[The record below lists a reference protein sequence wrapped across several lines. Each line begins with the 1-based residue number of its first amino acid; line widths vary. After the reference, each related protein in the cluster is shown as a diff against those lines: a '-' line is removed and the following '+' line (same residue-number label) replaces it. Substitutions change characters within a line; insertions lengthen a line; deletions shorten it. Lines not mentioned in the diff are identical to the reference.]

1 MLVRR
6 ARRVRADG
14 PVDRRASPAD
24 GSAMVDDCP
33 MTEECP
39 GYDRDRRVCLLRP
52 GDCDFSPADTEAELT
67 VKPPEAVTPVASA

>member
-1 MLVRR
+1 
-6 ARRVRADG
+6 
-14 PVDRRASPAD
+14 
-24 GSAMVDDCP
+24 MVDDCP